1 MFQKSLRVERVS
13 LSLLSMP
20 LNKYAPQVANHRRTQ
35 VAILEG
41 AKTLI
46 ATVGLKKMS
55 MIEIADLSQVS
66 RATLYNH
73 YRDKDS
79 VLRALCESE
88 AERFVNLARNSSSA
102 IEALEKISVEVSQ
115 DKALENMRKTDPE
128 TLTLFL
134 TAQEDRLWKA
144 VSSAISLVVSNPVVS
159 ELTVRWLIGQALHPL
174 TPIQSRQQAEA
185 IINSANL

>member
-1 MFQKSLRVERVS
+1 MFQKSLRTERVS

-41 AKTLI
+41 TKSLI

-55 MIEIADLSQVS
+55 MIEIADIAQVS

-88 AERFVNLARNSSSA
+88 AERFVNLARNSTSA
-102 IEALEKISVEVSQ
+102 IEALERLSIEISQ
-115 DKALENMRKTDPE
+115 DKALDNMRKSDPE
-128 TLTLFL
+128 SLSLFL
-134 TAQEDRLWKA
+134 SSQEDRLWKA
-144 VSSAISLVVSNPVVS
+144 VSSAITLVVNNPVMS

-174 TPIQSRQQAEA
+174 SPTQSRQQAEA
-185 IINSANL
+185 IIKSANL

>member
-1 MFQKSLRVERVS
+1 MFQKSLRAERVS

-41 AKTLI
+41 AKSLI

-55 MIEIADLSQVS
+55 MIEIADIAQVS

-88 AERFVNLARNSSSA
+88 AERFVNLARNSTSA
-102 IEALEKISVEVSQ
+102 IDALEKLSVEISQ
-115 DKALENMRKTDPE
+115 DNALENLRKTDPE
-128 TLTLFL
+128 SLTLL
-134 TAQEDRLWKA
+134 LSSQEDRLWKA
-144 VSSAISLVVSNPVVS
+144 VSSAISLVVVDPVVS
-159 ELTVRWLIGQALHPL
+159 ELTVRWLIGQALYPL
-174 TPIQSRQQAEA
+174 TPSQSRQQAEV
-185 IINSANL
+185 IIKSANL

>member
-1 MFQKSLRVERVS
+1 MFQKSLRTERVS

-41 AKTLI
+41 TKSLI

-55 MIEIADLSQVS
+55 MIEIADIAQVS

-88 AERFVNLARNSSSA
+88 AERFVNLARNSTSA
-102 IEALEKISVEVSQ
+102 IEALERLSIEISQ
-115 DKALENMRKTDPE
+115 DKALENMRKSDPE
-128 TLTLFL
+128 SLSLFL
-134 TAQEDRLWKA
+134 SSQEDRLWKA
-144 VSSAISLVVSNPVVS
+144 VSSAITLVVTNLVMS

-174 TPIQSRQQAEA
+174 TPTQSRQQAEA
-185 IINSANL
+185 IIKSANL